1 MDTIASA
8 KGGAAGV
15 AYSGQ
20 PEDGGFAGGARG
32 GRLENGESAKA
43 ARRERLAKYWDSMK
57 FALYCA
63 THPLDGFWD
72 LTHEKRGTMAAA
84 NTILFLT
91 LLVISVK
98 YTYTYFHQA
107 IVKTPIVIFTPEGLK
122 IPRTFHKPLVWD
134 YPGISDIT
142 VLEKNDHTMQMLITG
157 KEVTHPSGHQYFGLN
172 YPFSKAMTK
181 ETRNRL
187 EEAAK
192 RYKLKLSFR
201 KAE

>member
-1 MDTIASA
+1 MSYNNTNTEASLMSESEIRIESDRTRNA
-8 KGGAAGV
+8 LLGLLWFAIFFLSWYLAAQF
-15 AYSGQ
+15 Y
-20 PEDGGFAGGARG
+20 FAG
-32 GRLENGESAKA
+32 N
-43 ARRERLAKYWDSMK
+43 
-57 FALYCA
+57 ALIS
-63 THPLDGFWD
+63 F
-72 LTHEKRGTMAAA
+72 
-84 NTILFLT
+84 LFLT